1 MQAGRAPQPWHRWVR
16 TDADALGA
24 EDRSAPRVRLS
35 ASWGVASAEKTAL
48 IVGASRGLGLGL
60 VERLLERGWRVIA
73 TSRGT
78 AGSALRGL
86 VDTTG
91 GRLTL
96 ETVDI
101 DDAASVEALRDRPAA
116 YRLDLVFVNAG
127 VTHDRWETVADVS
140 TETFQRVMLTNALS
154 PMRFVERFHDLV
166 PETGTIG
173 VMSSGQGSI
182 TNNTRVTGWEIYRAS
197 KSALN
202 QLMRSFAA
210 RHPDDPRTL
219 LLMAPGWVRTDL
231 GGADAAL
238 SVEESTRGVVD
249 VLEAHA
255 GQGGLR
261 FLDHR
266 GDTVPW

>member
-1 MQAGRAPQPWHRWVR
+1 MSS
-16 TDADALGA
+16 TM
-24 EDRSAPRVRLS
+24 
-35 ASWGVASAEKTAL
+35 KTAL

-60 VERLLERGWRVIA
+60 TERFLERGWRVIA
-73 TSRGT
+73 TSRRPEERRLGELT
-78 AGSALRGL
+78 DRSE
-86 VDTTG
+86 

-101 DDAASVEALRDRPAA
+101 DDFVTVEALHERLATH
-116 YRLDLVFVNAG
+116 RLDLVFVNAG
-127 VTHDRWETVADVS
+127 VTHERWQTIADVP
-140 TETFQRVMLTNALS
+140 TQTFQRLMLTNALS
-154 PMRFVERFHDLV
+154 PMRFVERFYDLV
-166 PETGTIG
+166 PANGTIG

-182 TNNTRVTGWEIYRAS
+182 TNNVRVTGWEIYRAS

-210 RHPDDPRTL
+210 RHLDDPRTL
-219 LLMAPGWVRTDL
+219 LLIAPGWVRTDL
-231 GGADAAL
+231 GGHDAAL

-249 VLEAHA
+249 VVEAQA
-255 GQGGLR
+255 GRPGLR